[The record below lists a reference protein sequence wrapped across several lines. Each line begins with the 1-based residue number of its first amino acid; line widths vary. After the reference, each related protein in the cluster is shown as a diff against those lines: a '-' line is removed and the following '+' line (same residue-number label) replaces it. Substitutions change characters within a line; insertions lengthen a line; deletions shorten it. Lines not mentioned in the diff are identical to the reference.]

1 MLADLLKQLLG
12 DTFVLYFKAHTYH
25 WNIEG
30 PDFAQYHEFLGD
42 FYGDVFEA
50 VDTIAEL
57 VRTLNVYAPTTL
69 ARMQALS
76 TSVEEADTIPSAL
89 EMISRLKIAN
99 DQYLAMLYK
108 VYNEAEKTTEFGI
121 SNILQDR
128 ISAHEKHAWMLRSI
142 VK

>member
-30 PDFAQYHEFLGD
+30 PDFAQYHEFLGE
-42 FYGDVFEA
+42 FYEDVFGA

-57 VRTLNVYAPTTL
+57 IRTLNVYAPTTL

-76 TSVEEADTIPSAL
+76 TSIEEADAIPSAL
-89 EMISRLKIAN
+89 EMISRIKIAN
-99 DQYLAMLYK
+99 DQYLAVLYK
-108 VYNEAEKTTEFGI
+108 VYSEAEKSSEFGI